1 MTVIQTV
8 TTDTVWQIVMAV
20 PMTMVMV
27 VMMATERRIGE
38 ETAIGSPTLNE
49 MTQTDE
55 TIATELVSE

>member
-1 MTVIQTV
+1 MTVIQTL

-20 PMTMVMV
+20 MI
-27 VMMATERRIGE
+27 ATERRIGE

>member
-1 MTVIQTV
+1 MQTQTKEKVTVIQTL
-8 TTDTVWQIVMAV
+8 TTDTAWQI
-20 PMTMVMV
+20 V

>member
-1 MTVIQTV
+1 MTVIQTL
-8 TTDTVWQIVMAV
+8 TTDTVWQVVMAV
-20 PMTMVMV
+20 PLTMV
-27 VMMATERRIGE
+27 VMMATVRRIGE